1 MHLWRNAR
9 GRGVLYQAA
18 AFALLALFVWWL
30 GDNAT
35 ANLTR
40 QEKAT
45 GFGFL
50 NDTAGFAINFHLIDY
65 EESSPIRRVFF
76 VGALNTLLIAAIGI
90 LLATILGF
98 TVGIARLS
106 PNPLAAKAATAYVEV
121 FRNIPLLLQIFFWY
135 FAVLRPLPNPRNG
148 IEFMGGAHLN
158 NRGLYLPEPIL
169 ESGGALMWSA
179 LALGVGLSFAA
190 AKWARTRQ
198 NQTGK
203 AAPVFRVS
211 LALILG
217 LPLLALTALG
227 FPLTLEWPELK
238 GFNIAADSGMWLPP
252 EFVALLLALSVYT
265 ASFIAEIVRGGI
277 LAVSGGQMEAARALG
292 LRRGAA
298 MRLVVA
304 PQALRAIV
312 PPLTNQFL
320 NLTKN
325 SSLAAAIAYPE
336 IVSVFAGTVLS
347 QTGQE
352 IEVLFLAM
360 LFYLSVSLLIAA
372 AMNVLNRRWAL
383 RGGGAAA

>member
-1 MHLWRNAR
+1 MNIWRNAR
-9 GRGVLYQAA
+9 GRGALYQAA

-30 GDNAT
+30 ADNA
-35 ANLTR
+35 AVNLTR

-50 NDTAGFAINFHLIDY
+50 NDTAGFAISFHLVHY
-65 EESSPIRRVFF
+65 EESSPIRRVFV
-76 VGALNTLLIAAIGI
+76 VGALNTLLIAAVGI
-90 LLATILGF
+90 VLATVLGF
-98 TVGIARLS
+98 VVGIARLS
-106 PNPLAAKAATAYVEV
+106 PNPLAARAASAYVEV

-135 FAVLRPLPNPRNG
+135 FAVLRPLPNPRDG
-148 IEFMGGAHLN
+148 IVFMGGAHIN

-169 ESGGALMWSA
+169 ESGAATVWTA
-179 LALGVGLSFAA
+179 LALGVVASLVLAR
-190 AKWARTRQ
+190 WARDRRDR
-198 NQTGK
+198 TGR
-203 AAPVFRVS
+203 AFPVFRASLVLTLGAPV
-211 LALILG
+211 LAL
-217 LPLLALTALG
+217 AAHG
-227 FPLTLEWPELK
+227 FPLTWEWPRLR
-238 GFNIAADSGMWLPP
+238 GFNIAGDTGMWLPP

-277 LAVSGGQMEAARALG
+277 LAVSSGQMEAARALG

-312 PPLTNQFL
+312 PPLTNQYL

-360 LFYLSVSLLIAA
+360 MFYLSVSLLIAA
-372 AMNVLNRRWAL
+372 AMNFFNRRYAL
-383 RGGGAAA
+383 RGSEAR

>member
-1 MHLWRNAR
+1 MNVWRNSR

-30 GDNAT
+30 ADNA
-35 ANLTR
+35 AVNLAR

-50 NDTAGFAINFHLIDY
+50 NDTAGFAINFHLVDY
-65 EESSPIRRVFF
+65 EESSPIRRVFV
-76 VGALNTLLIAAIGI
+76 VGALNTLLIAAVGI
-90 LLATILGF
+90 ILATVVGF
-98 TVGIARLS
+98 VVGVARLS
-106 PNPLAAKAATAYVEV
+106 PNPLAARAASAYVEV

-135 FAVLRPLPNPRNG
+135 FAVLRPLPNPRDS
-148 IEFMGGAHLN
+148 IVFLGGAHLN

-169 ESGGALMWSA
+169 QNGDALVWSA
-179 LALGVGLSFAA
+179 LAAGLLASFGL
-190 AKWARTRQ
+190 AKWARRRQ
-198 NQTGK
+198 NQTGR
-203 AAPVFRVS
+203 AFPVFRMS
-211 LALILG
+211 LALACG
-217 LPLLALTALG
+217 LPLLALAALG
-227 FPLTLEWPELK
+227 FPMTLEWPELK
-238 GFNIAADSGMWLPP
+238 GFNIAGDSGMWLPP
-252 EFVALLLALSVYT
+252 EFVALLLSLSIYT

-277 LAVSGGQMEAARALG
+277 LAVSSGQMEAARALG

-312 PPLTNQFL
+312 PPLTNQYL

-336 IVSVFAGTVLS
+336 VVSVFAGTVLS

-360 LFYLSVSLLIAA
+360 MFYLSVSLTIAA
-372 AMNVLNRRWAL
+372 AMNFFNRRYAL
-383 RGGGAAA
+383 RGGI

>member
-1 MHLWRNAR
+1 MNIWRNAR
-9 GRGVLYQAA
+9 GRGALYQAA

-30 GDNAT
+30 ADNA
-35 ANLTR
+35 AVNLAR

-50 NDTAGFAINFHLIDY
+50 NDTAGFAINFHLVHY
-65 EESSPIRRVFF
+65 EESSPIRRVFV
-76 VGALNTLLIAAIGI
+76 VGALNTLLIAAVGI
-90 LLATILGF
+90 VLATVLGF
-98 TVGIARLS
+98 VVGIARLS
-106 PNPLAAKAATAYVEV
+106 PNPLAARAASAYVEV

-135 FAVLRPLPNPRNG
+135 FAVLRPLPNPRDG
-148 IEFMGGAHLN
+148 IVFMGGAHIN

-169 ESGGALMWSA
+169 ESGAATAWTA
-179 LALGVGLSFAA
+179 LALGIVASLVLAR
-190 AKWARTRQ
+190 WARDRRDR
-198 NQTGK
+198 TGQ
-203 AAPVFRVS
+203 AFPVFRASLVLTLGAPV
-211 LALILG
+211 LAL
-217 LPLLALTALG
+217 AAHG
-227 FPLTLEWPELK
+227 FPLTWEWPRLR
-238 GFNIAADSGMWLPP
+238 GFNIAGDTGMWLPP

-277 LAVSGGQMEAARALG
+277 LAVSSGQMEAARALG

-312 PPLTNQFL
+312 PPLTNQYL

-360 LFYLSVSLLIAA
+360 MFYLSVSLLIAA
-372 AMNVLNRRWAL
+372 AMNFFNRRYAL
-383 RGGGAAA
+383 RGSDAR

>member
-1 MHLWRNAR
+1 MNIWRNSR

-30 GDNAT
+30 GDNAA

-76 VGALNTLLIAAIGI
+76 VGALNTLLIAAVGI
-90 LLATILGF
+90 LLATVLGF

-106 PNPLAAKAATAYVEV
+106 PNPLAAKAAAAYVEV

-135 FAVLRPLPNPRNG
+135 FTVLRPLPSPRNG
-148 IEFMGGAHLN
+148 IVFMGGAHLN

-169 ESGGALMWSA
+169 ESGGALAWAA
-179 LALGVGLSFAA
+179 LALGIALSFAV
-190 AKWARTRQ
+190 AKWARARQ
-198 NQTGK
+198 NRTGK

-211 LALILG
+211 LALIAG
-217 LPLLALTALG
+217 LPFLALAALG

-238 GFNIAADSGMWLPP
+238 GLNIAGDSGMWLPP

-277 LAVSGGQMEAARALG
+277 LSVSSGQTEAARALG

-383 RGGGAAA
+383 RGEGAA

>member
-1 MHLWRNAR
+1 MNIWRNAR
-9 GRGVLYQAA
+9 GRGALYQAA

-30 GDNAT
+30 ADNA
-35 ANLTR
+35 AVNLAR

-50 NDTAGFAINFHLIDY
+50 NDTAGFAINFHLVHY
-65 EESSPIRRVFF
+65 EESSPIRRVFV
-76 VGALNTLLIAAIGI
+76 VGALNTLLIAAVGI
-90 LLATILGF
+90 VLATVLGF
-98 TVGIARLS
+98 VVGIARLS
-106 PNPLAAKAATAYVEV
+106 PNPLAARAASAYVEV

-135 FAVLRPLPNPRNG
+135 FAVLRPLPNPRDG
-148 IEFMGGAHLN
+148 IVFMGGAHIN

-169 ESGGALMWSA
+169 ESGAATAWTA
-179 LALGVGLSFAA
+179 LALGVVASLVLAR
-190 AKWARTRQ
+190 WARDRRDR
-198 NQTGK
+198 TGQ
-203 AAPVFRVS
+203 AFPVFRASLVLTLGAPV
-211 LALILG
+211 LAL
-217 LPLLALTALG
+217 AAHG
-227 FPLTLEWPELK
+227 FPLTWEWPRLR
-238 GFNIAADSGMWLPP
+238 GFNIAGDTGMWLPP

-277 LAVSGGQMEAARALG
+277 LAVSSGQMEAARALG

-312 PPLTNQFL
+312 PPLTNQYL

-360 LFYLSVSLLIAA
+360 MFYLSVSLLIAA
-372 AMNVLNRRWAL
+372 AMNFFNRRYAL
-383 RGGGAAA
+383 RGSEAR

>member
-1 MHLWRNAR
+1 MNLWRNAR

-18 AFALLALFVWWL
+18 AFAALALFVWWL
-30 GDNAT
+30 ADNA
-35 ANLTR
+35 AVNLAR

-50 NDTAGFAINFHLIDY
+50 NDTAGFAINFHLVEY
-65 EESSPIRRVFF
+65 EEASPIRRVFI
-76 VGALNTLLIAAIGI
+76 VGALNTLLIAALGI
-90 LLATILGF
+90 LLTTVIGF
-98 TVGIARLS
+98 VVGIARLS
-106 PNPLAAKAATAYVEV
+106 PNPLAAKAAAAYVEV

-135 FAVLRPLPNPRNG
+135 FAVLRPLPSPRDG
-148 IEFMGGAHLN
+148 IVFMGGAHLN

-169 ESGGALMWSA
+169 ESGDALAWSA
-179 LALGVGLSFAA
+179 LAAGLLASFAL
-190 AKWARTRQ
+190 AKWAARRQSRTGR
-198 NQTGK
+198 
-203 AAPVFRVS
+203 AFPVFRVS
-211 LALILG
+211 LCLIFG
-217 LPLLALTALG
+217 LPLLALAALG

-238 GFNIAADSGMWLPP
+238 GFNIAGDSGMWLPP
-252 EFVALLLALSVYT
+252 EFVALLLALSIYT

-312 PPLTNQFL
+312 PPLTNQYL

-360 LFYLSVSLLIAA
+360 MFYLSVSLTIAA
-372 AMNVLNRRWAL
+372 VMNVFNRRYAL
-383 RGGGAAA
+383 RGGAAG

>member
-1 MHLWRNAR
+1 MHIWRNAR
-9 GRGVLYQAA
+9 ARGVLYQAA
-18 AFALLALFVWWL
+18 AFVLLALFVWWL
-30 GDNAT
+30 ANNA
-35 ANLTR
+35 AVNLTR

-50 NDTAGFAINFHLIDY
+50 NDTAGFAINFHLVHY
-65 EESSPIRRVFF
+65 EESSPIRRVFI

-90 LLATILGF
+90 VLATVIGF
-98 TVGIARLS
+98 IVGIARLS
-106 PNPLAAKAATAYVEV
+106 PNPLAAKAAAAYVEI

-135 FAVLRPLPNPRNG
+135 FAVLRPLPNPRDG
-148 IEFMGGAHLN
+148 IVFMGGAHLN
-158 NRGLYLPEPIL
+158 NRGVYFPEPML
-169 ESGGALMWSA
+169 ESGGALVWTA
-179 LALGVGLSFAA
+179 LALGALAA
-190 AKWARTRQ
+190 FGVAKWARIRQ
-198 NQTGK
+198 NKTGR
-203 AAPVFRVS
+203 AFPVFRAALGLTLGAPF
-211 LALILG
+211 LAL
-217 LPLLALTALG
+217 AALG
-227 FPLTLEWPELK
+227 FPLTLEWPELR
-238 GFNIAADSGMWLPP
+238 GFNIAANTGLWLPP

-277 LAVSGGQMEAARALG
+277 LAVSAGQMEAARALG

-336 IVSVFAGTVLS
+336 VVSVFAGTVLS

-360 LFYLSVSLLIAA
+360 MFYLSVSLLIAA
-372 AMNVLNRRWAL
+372 AMNVFNRRHAL
-383 RGGGAAA
+383 RGTEGR

>member
-1 MHLWRNAR
+1 MNIWRNAR
-9 GRGVLYQAA
+9 GRGALYQAA

-30 GDNAT
+30 ADNA
-35 ANLTR
+35 AVNLAR

-50 NDTAGFAINFHLIDY
+50 NDTAGFAINFHLVHY
-65 EESSPIRRVFF
+65 EESSPIRRVFV
-76 VGALNTLLIAAIGI
+76 VGALNTLLIAAVGI
-90 LLATILGF
+90 VLATVLGF
-98 TVGIARLS
+98 VVGIARLS
-106 PNPLAAKAATAYVEV
+106 PNPLAARAASAYVEV

-135 FAVLRPLPNPRNG
+135 FAVLRPLPNPRDG
-148 IEFMGGAHLN
+148 IVFMGGAHIN

-169 ESGGALMWSA
+169 ESGAATVWTA
-179 LALGVGLSFAA
+179 LALGIVSSLVLAR
-190 AKWARTRQ
+190 WARDRRDR
-198 NQTGK
+198 TGQ
-203 AAPVFRVS
+203 AFPVFRASLVLTLGAPV
-211 LALILG
+211 LAL
-217 LPLLALTALG
+217 AAHG
-227 FPLTLEWPELK
+227 FPLTWEWPRLR
-238 GFNIAADSGMWLPP
+238 GFNIAGDTGMWLPP

-277 LAVSGGQMEAARALG
+277 LAVSSGQMEAARALG

-312 PPLTNQFL
+312 PPLTNQYL

-360 LFYLSVSLLIAA
+360 MFYLSVSLLIAA
-372 AMNVLNRRWAL
+372 AMNFFNRRYAL
-383 RGGGAAA
+383 RGSEAR

>member
-1 MHLWRNAR
+1 MNIWRSSRA
-9 GRGVLYQAA
+9 RGVLYQAA

-30 GDNAT
+30 ADNA
-35 ANLTR
+35 AVNLAR

-50 NDTAGFAINFHLIDY
+50 DDTAGFAINFHLVDY
-65 EESSPIRRVFF
+65 EESSPIRRVFI
-76 VGALNTLLIAAIGI
+76 VGALNTLLIAALGI
-90 LLATILGF
+90 LLATVIGF
-98 TVGIARLS
+98 VVGIARLS
-106 PNPLAAKAATAYVEV
+106 PNPLAAGMAASYVEI

-135 FAVLRPLPNPRNG
+135 FAVLRPLPSPRDG
-148 IEFMGGAHLN
+148 FVFMGGAHIN
-158 NRGLYLPEPIL
+158 NRGVYFPEPML
-169 ESGGALMWSA
+169 ESGDALVWTA
-179 LALGVGLSFAA
+179 LALGVLAAFGTVKWAA
-190 AKWARTRQ
+190 AQRDRTGR
-198 NQTGK
+198 
-203 AAPVFRVS
+203 AFPVFRAS
-211 LALILG
+211 LCLIAG
-217 LPLLALTALG
+217 APLLALAALG
-227 FPLTLEWPELK
+227 FPLSLEWPELR

-277 LAVSGGQMEAARALG
+277 LAVSAGQMEAARALG
-292 LRRGAA
+292 LRRGTA

-312 PPLTNQFL
+312 PPLTNQYL

-360 LFYLSVSLLIAA
+360 MFYLSVSLLIAA
-372 AMNVLNRRWAL
+372 AMNFFNRRFAL
-383 RGGGAAA
+383 RGAGGG

>member
-1 MHLWRNAR
+1 MNIWRNAR

-30 GDNAT
+30 ADNA
-35 ANLTR
+35 AVNLTR

-50 NDTAGFAINFHLIDY
+50 NDTAGFAINFHLVHY
-65 EESSPIRRVFF
+65 EESSPIRRVFI
-76 VGALNTLLIAAIGI
+76 VGALNTLLIAAVGI
-90 LLATILGF
+90 VLATILGF
-98 TVGIARLS
+98 VVGVARLS
-106 PNPLAAKAATAYVEV
+106 PNPLAARAASAYVEV

-135 FAVLRPLPNPRNG
+135 FAVLRPLPNPRDG
-148 IEFMGGAHLN
+148 IVFMGGAHLN

-169 ESGGALMWSA
+169 ESGAATVWTA
-179 LALGVGLSFAA
+179 LALGAA
-190 AKWARTRQ
+190 ASFILARWARNRRDA
-198 NQTGK
+198 TGQ
-203 AAPVFRVS
+203 AFPVFRAALVLTLGAPV
-211 LALILG
+211 LAL
-217 LPLLALTALG
+217 AAHG
-227 FPLTLEWPELK
+227 FPLAWEWPRLR
-238 GFNIAADSGMWLPP
+238 GFNIAGDTGMWLPP

-277 LAVSGGQMEAARALG
+277 LAVSSGQMEAARALG

-312 PPLTNQFL
+312 PPLTNQYL

-336 IVSVFAGTVLS
+336 VVSVFAGTVLS

-360 LFYLSVSLLIAA
+360 MFYLSVSLLIAA
-372 AMNVLNRRWAL
+372 AMNFFNRRYAL
-383 RGGGAAA
+383 RGSEPR